1 MAIPDPSDRQKSE
14 RRRQIIEAAKAV
26 FAEAGYHGA
35 SIHAIIERA
44 QIARGTFYLYFESKA
59 AVFDSILD
67 EAMRELRARIKRIDV
82 ETPNAVPP
90 QQQLRDQVLA
100 TLEYIV
106 RDRALAILLMSA
118 GHTPDAEAAERLDQF
133 FAEVRGLLERAMES
147 GMEIGLLRKVD
158 PQLAAAAMLGMFR
171 GVVEQ
176 LTTQRQGALPPI
188 ENVVAEVLMIALR
201 GVLK

>member
-1 MAIPDPSDRQKSE
+1 MRPAVLDPQKSE

-26 FAEAGYHGA
+26 FADAGYHGA

-44 QIARGTFYLYFESKA
+44 EIARGTFYLYFESKA

-67 EAMRELRARIKRIDV
+67 EAMRELRGRIHRIDV

-90 QQQLRDQVLA
+90 QQQLREQVTG

-106 RDRALAILLMSA
+106 RDRALATLLLSA

-133 FAEVRGLLERAMES
+133 FGEVRDLLERAMES
-147 GMEIGLLRKVD
+147 GMEIGLLRKVH

-176 LTTQRQGALPPI
+176 LVQQAELPPL
-188 ENVVAEVLMIALR
+188 ETVVAEVLMIALR

>member
-1 MAIPDPSDRQKSE
+1 MATTADPAERAKQE
-14 RRRQIIEAAKAV
+14 RRRQIMNAAKHV

-67 EAMRELRARIKRIDV
+67 QAMADLRARIHRIEV
-82 ETPNAVPP
+82 EDKNAPAP
-90 QQQLRDQVLA
+90 QVQLRDQVMV
-100 TLEYIV
+100 TLDYIV
-106 RDRALAILLMSA
+106 RDRPLATLLLSA

-133 FAEVRGLLERAMES
+133 FAEVRDLLRRAMES

-158 PQLAAAAMLGMFR
+158 PELAASAMLGMIR
-171 GVVEQ
+171 GVIEQ
-176 LTTQRQGALPPI
+176 LIRDSKPPAVDA
-188 ENVVAEVLMIALR
+188 VVSEVLMVALR
-201 GVLK
+201 GVLAG

>member
-1 MAIPDPSDRQKSE
+1 MALPDPVERQKSE

-26 FAEAGYHGA
+26 FADAGYHGA

-67 EAMRELRARIKRIDV
+67 EAMRHLRGLIKRIDV

-90 QQQLRDQVLA
+90 QQQLREQVIA

-106 RDRALAILLMSA
+106 QDRSLATLLMSA

-133 FAEVRGLLERAMES
+133 FAEVRDLLERAMES

-176 LTTQRQGALPPI
+176 LINQAHLPPI
-188 ENVVAEVLMIALR
+188 ESVVAEVLMIALR

>member
-1 MAIPDPSDRQKSE
+1 MALADPSQKVD
-14 RRRQIIEAAKAV
+14 RRRQIMQAAKAV
-26 FAEAGYHGA
+26 FADAGYHGA

-67 EAMRELRARIKRIDV
+67 EAMRELRGRIKRIDV

-90 QQQLRDQVLA
+90 QQQLREQVIA
-100 TLEYIV
+100 TLDYIV
-106 RDRALAILLMSA
+106 QDRALATLLMSA

-176 LTTQRQGALPPI
+176 LTTQRQGPLPPV